1 MPPSPTTT
9 SHAGGSPR
17 ADLADDVD
25 SGDLSDSAASS
36 SSQQSWH
43 RSAPTITD
51 QYGFVAEGRRTYHGY
66 MAGTYSLPNDGEEQ
80 ARLDMQHVLWKIVL
94 DDALGLAPVCE
105 ESPSFVLDVG
115 TGTGAWANEFAD
127 RNPTSEVIA
136 PNVTFVVEDSEED
149 EWVFPQLFDYI
160 HLRSMLVSLN
170 DVTTVLRKSLDH
182 MKPGAWLEFQ
192 DSSWELHSP
201 DGSLDGT
208 AIQRWSQCVL
218 EGLSRNGHDTVR
230 NLQSLKSHLE
240 SVGFVDVQEKTFPV
254 PGNGWMKRRPKM
266 KHLGIFTGSII
277 VTALDAYR
285 KVLGFAGLGDDE
297 IDELI
302 EAAKLE
308 VSNTDI
314 HFYLRM

>member
-1 MPPSPTTT
+1 
-9 SHAGGSPR
+9 
-17 ADLADDVD
+17 
-25 SGDLSDSAASS
+25 
-36 SSQQSWH
+36 
-43 RSAPTITD
+43 
-51 QYGFVAEGRRTYHGY
+51 

-94 DDALGLAPVCE
+94 DDALGLAPVCNE
-105 ESPSFVLDVG
+105 APAFVLDVG
-115 TGTGAWANEFAD
+115 TGTGAWANEFAE
-127 RNPTSEVIA
+127 RNPTSEVIGTDLSLIQPSIA

-149 EWVFPQLFDYI
+149 DWVFPQLFDYI

-170 DVTTVLRKSLDH
+170 DVTTILRRSLDH
-182 MKPGAWLEFQ
+182 MNPGAWLEFQ

-201 DGSLDGT
+201 NGSLEGT

-218 EGLSRNGHDTVR
+218 EGLARNGHDTVL

-254 PGNGWMKRRPKM
+254 PGNGWMKRKPKM

-277 VTALDAYR
+277 VQALDAYR
-285 KVLGFAGLGDDE
+285 KVLGFAGLSDGE

-308 VSNTDI
+308 VGNTNI
-314 HFYLRM
+314 HFYLRIHCVFGRKPIPDS